1 MQLYKSIFISFK
13 LSVCIILTYNV
24 HYKINKNIHLKG
36 WSHIDVGRGLLV
48 SAPTYKELGSH
59 RSLPYHKKNPN
70 T

>member
-13 LSVCIILTYNV
+13 LSVCIILKYNV